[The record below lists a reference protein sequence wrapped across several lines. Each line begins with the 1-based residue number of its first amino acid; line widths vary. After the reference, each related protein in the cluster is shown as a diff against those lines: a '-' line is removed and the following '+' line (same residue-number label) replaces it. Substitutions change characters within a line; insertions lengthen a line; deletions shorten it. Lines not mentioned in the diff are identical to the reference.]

1 MKNTEN
7 AAMPISAM
15 SQRLFF
21 PRRLSGRPEQ
31 VSRSADI
38 RSSTVPTPGLNL
50 TRHQLDTVH
59 IHPDSISRT
68 LPKAALPAKMRIA
81 APKHPEIRQNPRPQI
96 AQRSPPVTAFCRF
109 DSFQAFD
116 RHGPRMSPSVS
127 KSSQLRD
134 EGQGEKAQ
142 PRHGPETC
150 GAEVAVERSGRKGE
164 QRGHGPDRKRAV
176 Y

>member
-31 VSRSADI
+31 VSRSADM

-68 LPKAALPAKMRIA
+68 LTKAALPAKMRIA
-81 APKHPEIRQNPRPQI
+81 ASVDTQTNRGTFLPVSRFHLRNWGGMEPDMNDLDRLRTLARACVQAANEVEDTTTAAMLLES
-96 AQRSPPVTAFCRF
+96 AQRFLNRADPQFALNG
-109 DSFQAFD
+109 D
-116 RHGPRMSPSVS
+116 
-127 KSSQLRD
+127 D
-134 EGQGEKAQ
+134 EEFNRGQ
-142 PRHGPETC
+142 
-150 GAEVAVERSGRKGE
+150 
-164 QRGHGPDRKRAV
+164 
-176 Y
+176 

>member
-38 RSSTVPTPGLNL
+38 RSSTVPTLGLNL

-68 LPKAALPAKMRIA
+68 LRKAALPAKMRIA
-81 APKHPEIRQNPRPQI
+81 GLTRWNFGLGALTLLGVFAI
-96 AQRSPPVTAFCRF
+96 ALALILP
-109 DSFQAFD
+109 DSI
-116 RHGPRMSPSVS
+116 
-127 KSSQLRD
+127 
-134 EGQGEKAQ
+134 
-142 PRHGPETC
+142 T
-150 GAEVAVERSGRKGE
+150 
-164 QRGHGPDRKRAV
+164 
-176 Y
+176 